1 MVLMNNETARVRVKI
16 STLKILDEVAKQH
29 GISVTEYINNVLIDD
44 AMTVIE
50 LSSGDANE

>member
-1 MVLMNNETARVRVKI
+1 MNNETARVRVKI